1 MPYPTF
7 WFSNSGLTLNI
18 LLEKICCYK
27 ESSSTIDYEW
37 DTSDTFNYSIE
48 RVQPNINN
56 SM

>member
-7 WFSNSGLTLNI
+7 WFSNSGLTFNI

-27 ESSSTIDYEW
+27 PSSTIDYEW
-37 DTSDTFNYSIE
+37 DTLDTFDYSIE